1 MQAVS
6 TQRHVRFPFRRSI
19 LLASVLLA
27 GVSPWQAH
35 GESPSR
41 NSSQTAGSEQL
52 AVQVNDDRMTISVAK
67 VPQVYLYGPIDAG
80 AAQRVQSMIQSRRI
94 PPNSDIYLNSPGGDV
109 AAGIALGRLF
119 RAGNMTT
126 HLGSPRKTARQP
138 VVPKSSQCVNAC
150 AYAYA
155 GGLFRWAPT
164 GSDRFGAQPLPT
176 TVTPATDAAAY
187 LHDMGVNPQVFGTT
201 PGGEVTWLNADQM
214 LANGLSNNGRLLP
227 TAVNSPITSVASIS
241 VTQMTRE
248 GEHRITLQC
257 RPDGLTITAYY
268 AIGADRARQMVAR
281 ATHSYFEINDQPIN
295 SSDRVNASAVEQSV
309 VVSQPLPMAQL
320 NQLLSAH
327 LMAAWLADRGGAVRY
342 GFWMPLD
349 AVRKDLRTY
358 GNNCE
363 QLAKQTSAGKG

>member
-1 MQAVS
+1 MPVVHV
-6 TQRHVRFPFRRSI
+6 QRHLRSRFRRSF
-19 LLASVLLA
+19 LLASMLVAGLA
-27 GVSPWQAH
+27 ALNAH

-41 NSSQTAGSEQL
+41 SSQSTGSDQL
-52 AVQVNDDRMTISVAK
+52 AVQVNDDHMTISVAK
-67 VPQVYLYGPIDAG
+67 VPQVYLYGTIDAG
-80 AAQRVQSMIQSRRI
+80 ATQRVQSMIQSRRI

-138 VVPKSSQCVNAC
+138 IVPKSSQCVNAC

-164 GSDRFGAQPLPT
+164 GSDRFGAQPLST
-176 TVTPATDAAAY
+176 TVTPTTDVAAY
-187 LHDMGVNPQVFGTT
+187 LKDMGVNPQVFGSAAS
-201 PGGEVTWLNADQM
+201 GEVTWLNADQM

-227 TAVNSPITSVASIS
+227 TAVNMPISNVASIS
-241 VTQMTRE
+241 ITQMTRE

-257 RPDGLTITAYY
+257 RPDGLTLTAYY
-268 AIGADRARQMVAR
+268 AIGAERARQMVAR
-281 ATHSYFEINDQPIN
+281 ATRSYFEINDQPIN
-295 SSDRVNASAVEQSV
+295 GSERVNASAMDQAV
-309 VVSQPLPMAQL
+309 VFSQPLPVTQL
-320 NQLLSAH
+320 NQLLSAN

-342 GFWMPLD
+342 GFWMSLD

-358 GNNCE
+358 GNNCA
-363 QLAKQTSAGKG
+363 QVAKQAGASKN

>member
-1 MQAVS
+1 VPVVQV
-6 TQRHVRFPFRRSI
+6 QRHAGARRRRSLYLI
-19 LLASVLLA
+19 STLLASLIAV
-27 GVSPWQAH
+27 QAH

-41 NSSQTAGSEQL
+41 HGSQGSGSEQL

-80 AAQRVQSMIQSRRI
+80 AAQRVQAMIQSRRI

-109 AAGIALGRLF
+109 AAGMALGRLF

-138 VVPKSSQCVNAC
+138 IVPKSSQCVNAC
-150 AYAYA
+150 VYAYA

-164 GSDRFGAQPLPT
+164 GSDRFGAQPLPST
-176 TVTPATDAAAY
+176 FTPATDAAAY
-187 LHDMGVNPQVFGTT
+187 LKDMGVNPQVFGST

-227 TAVNSPITSVASIS
+227 TAVNSPVSNVASIS
-241 VTQMTRE
+241 LTQMTRE

-281 ATHSYFEINDQPIN
+281 ASRSYFEINDQPIN
-295 SSDRVNASAVEQSV
+295 SSDRVSASAVEQSV
-309 VVSQPLPMAQL
+309 VVSQPLALAQL

-342 GFWMPLD
+342 GFWMSLD
-349 AVRKDLRTY
+349 PVRNDLRTY

-363 QLAKQTSAGKG
+363 YLAKQAGAKKS

>member
-1 MQAVS
+1 MPVVQL
-6 TQRHVRFPFRRSI
+6 QRHAGTRRRTPC
-19 LLASVLLA
+19 LASVLLA
-27 GVSPWQAH
+27 SFIAMQAH
-35 GESPSR
+35 GQSSSR
-41 NSSQTAGSEQL
+41 GSSQDGGSDQL

-80 AAQRVQSMIQSRRI
+80 AAQRVQAMIQSRRI

-138 VVPKSSQCVNAC
+138 IVPKSSQCVNAC
-150 AYAYA
+150 TYAYA
-155 GGLFRWAPT
+155 GGMFRWAPT
-164 GSDRFGAQPLPT
+164 GSDRFGAQPLST
-176 TVTPATDAAAY
+176 TVTPSTDAAAY
-187 LHDMGVNPQVFGTT
+187 LKEMGVNPEVFGST

-227 TAVNSPITSVASIS
+227 TAVNSPVSNVALLSL
-241 VTQMTRE
+241 TQVTRE

-295 SSDRVNASAVEQSV
+295 SSDRVNASAVDQSV
-309 VVSQPLPMAQL
+309 VVSQPLPLAQL
-320 NQLLSAH
+320 DQLLSAH

-342 GFWMPLD
+342 GFWMSLD
-349 AVRKDLRTY
+349 PVRKDLRTY

-363 QLAKQTSAGKG
+363 YLAKQAGAKKG